1 MFKVTPKSARR
12 ADSFFIHLS
21 DGRRTRLF
29 GSTTYTINAATFKA
43 NERAIRAAG
52 CTVVDVSTPVEA
64 PVVAEPVAVAAPAVA
79 EPVVV
84 VDVPA
89 VAEPEVSAPV
99 EEPTPED
106 VVVDSTSDDSTS
118 SDAVPEEERV
128 TRRRRSKSVE

>member
-12 ADSFFIHLS
+12 ADSFFISLP

-29 GSTTYTINAATFKA
+29 GATTYTINAKTFKA

-64 PVVAEPVAVAAPAVA
+64 PVVAEPV
-79 EPVVV
+79 VV
-84 VDVPA
+84 VDVP
-89 VAEPEVSAPV
+89 VVVEPEVSAPA

-106 VVVDSTSDDSTS
+106 VVVDSTSDDSPS
-118 SDAVPEEERV
+118 SDAVPEEEKV

>member
-12 ADSFFIHLS
+12 ADSFFISLP

-29 GSTTYTINAATFKA
+29 GATTYTLDPRIFAANQA
-43 NERAIRAAG
+43 VIRAAG
-52 CTVVDVSTPVEA
+52 CTVVAPPSSVEA
-64 PVVAEPVAVAAPAVA
+64 PAAV

-84 VDVPA
+84 ASPVVEPVEVVADAV
-89 VAEPEVSAPV
+89 VAEPEVSAPA

-106 VVVDSTSDDSTS
+106 VVVDSTSDEPVS
-118 SDAVPEEERV
+118 SDASPEEEKV